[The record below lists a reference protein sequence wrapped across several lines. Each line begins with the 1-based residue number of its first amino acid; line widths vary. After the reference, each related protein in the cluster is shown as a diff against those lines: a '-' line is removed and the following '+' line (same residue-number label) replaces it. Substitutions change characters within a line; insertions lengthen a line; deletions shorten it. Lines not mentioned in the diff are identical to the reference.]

1 VFAELAQLAA
11 GSGGRTLDAR
21 WRQDCCLHRHIPT
34 ELSGKEINMWRY
46 WRVVDPRKAI
56 ILTGLLIAFVSTS
69 IHLIQISGDRYNIN
83 TWHPDTAKAA
93 KAAQNAPLPPS
104 K

>member
-1 VFAELAQLAA
+1 
-11 GSGGRTLDAR
+11 
-21 WRQDCCLHRHIPT
+21 
-34 ELSGKEINMWRY
+34 MWRY
-46 WRVVDPRKAI
+46 WRIVDPRKAI

-83 TWHPDTAKAA
+83 SWHPAAKAA

>member
-1 VFAELAQLAA
+1 
-11 GSGGRTLDAR
+11 
-21 WRQDCCLHRHIPT
+21 
-34 ELSGKEINMWRY
+34 MWRI

-56 ILTGLLIAFVSTS
+56 VGTGLLIAFVSTT

-83 TWHPDTAKAA
+83 SWHPETVKAA
-93 KAAQNAPLPPS
+93 KAAQNAALPQ